1 MLIAETFPGLGGP
14 HQVARLPYRYFRR
27 LTGYLRHK
35 QEMQAKAY
43 EKPEAEDDESTA
55 WDAERMSGEMV

>member
-14 HQVARLPYRYFRR
+14 HDVARLPYRYFRR

-35 QEMQAKAY
+35 QEVQAEAM
-43 EKPEAEDDESTA
+43 KPKEPEDHSAD
-55 WDAERMSGEMV
+55 WDADRIDGGPT

>member
-27 LTGYLRHK
+27 LAGYLRHK

-43 EKPEAEDDESTA
+43 EQPEEEDESVA
-55 WDAERMSGEMV
+55 WDTERVRGEMV